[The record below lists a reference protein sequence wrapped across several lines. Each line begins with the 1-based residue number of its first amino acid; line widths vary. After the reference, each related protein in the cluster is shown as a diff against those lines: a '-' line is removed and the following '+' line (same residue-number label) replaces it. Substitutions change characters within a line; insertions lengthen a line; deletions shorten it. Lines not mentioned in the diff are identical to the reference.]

1 MRQGPRMI
9 KDKERMAIRNEPTA
23 LLHKTQHPRKGP
35 YTAI

>member
-9 KDKERMAIRNEPTA
+9 KDKERMAIRYEA
-23 LLHKTQHPRKGP
+23 YCLLHKAQHPRKGP